1 MSTILIVDDEVQILK
16 TMRRLFS
23 ETNYKILTAENGMD
37 ALTLLEGNPIDLIIS
52 DMKMPLMNGYQLL
65 STVKAKYPHIIRISL
80 SGYADEVAM
89 RKRVLHNI
97 ADFSIFKPW
106 NNEKLLKNIDR
117 IFQTHSILYSGE
129 LTETV
134 KKQELLKPFP
144 KNIQRMFELIDKED
158 EDKLYAE
165 IEQDP
170 YLSKKLINVA
180 SAAIYGAMPES
191 IKKAAIYIGMH
202 NLKCFLYWAAVTLPS
217 EEKAKDEDLRNL
229 LEKHSLS
236 TNKILL
242 FLYEAFLHKQ
252 PPEASLFTGV
262 LHNIGLLALL
272 QDSKNQYIKDFDST
286 DEILNQLLFNEQE
299 RYGAT
304 HQEIGAYLLNHYDMP
319 FPVIE
324 AALYHHNPLNPAVVN
339 SELAICVHIAD
350 FYACKYMIGNDYISL
365 DENIFD
371 HIKVSRED
379 FEKRLERYMKKVLL
393 A

>member
-23 ETNYKILTAENGMD
+23 ETDYKILTAENGMD
-37 ALTLLEGNPIDLIIS
+37 ALTLLEDNPIDLIIS

-65 STVKAKYPHIIRISL
+65 STVKAKYPHIIRVSL

-89 RKRVLHNI
+89 HKRVLHNI

-106 NNEKLLKNIDR
+106 NNDKLLQSIDK
-117 IFQTHSILYSGE
+117 IFQTHSIIYSGK

-134 KKQELLKPFP
+134 KSHELLKPFP
-144 KNIQRMFELIDKED
+144 KNIQRMFQLLDNED
-158 EDKLYAE
+158 EDKLYTE

-170 YLSKKLINVA
+170 YLSEKLMNVTD
-180 SAAIYGAMPES
+180 AAIYGAMPGS
-191 IKKAAIYIGMH
+191 VKQAAIYIGMY
-202 NLKCFLYWAAVTLPS
+202 NLKCFLYWATATLPS
-217 EEKAKDEDLRNL
+217 NEKGEDEELRNL

-252 PPEASLFTGV
+252 PLEASLFTGL
-262 LHNIGLLALL
+262 LHNIGLLALV

-304 HQEIGAYLLNHYDMP
+304 HQEIGAYLLSHYDMP
-319 FPVIE
+319 FPVVE
-324 AALYHHNPLNPAVVN
+324 SALYHHTPLNPAVVN
-339 SELAICVHIAD
+339 SELTICVHIAD
-350 FYACKYMIGNDYISL
+350 FYAWKYIMGKNYICL
-365 DENIFD
+365 NENIFD
-371 HIKVSRED
+371 HINVSRKD
-379 FEKRLERYMKKVLL
+379 FEKRLERYMNKVLL

>member
-23 ETNYKILTAENGMD
+23 ETDYKILTAENGMD
-37 ALTLLEGNPIDLIIS
+37 ALTLLEDNPIDLIIS

-106 NNEKLLKNIDR
+106 NNEKLLQNINR
-117 IFQTHSILYSGE
+117 IFQTHSIIYSE
-129 LTETV
+129 KLTETV
-134 KKQELLKPFP
+134 EKHELIKPFP
-144 KNIQRMFELIDKED
+144 MNIQRMFELINNED
-158 EDKLYAE
+158 EETLYAE

-170 YLSKKLINVA
+170 YLSEKLMNVTD
-180 SAAIYGAMPES
+180 AAIYGGMPGS
-191 IKKAAIYIGMH
+191 VKQAAIYIGMH

-217 EEKAKDEDLRNL
+217 EEKAEDEDLRNL

-252 PPEASLFTGV
+252 PPEASLFTGL

-272 QDSKNQYIKDFDST
+272 QDSKNQYIKDFNST
-286 DEILNQLLFNEQE
+286 DEIVNQLLFNEQE

-304 HQEIGAYLLNHYDMP
+304 HQEIGAYLLSHYDMP
-319 FPVIE
+319 FPVVE
-324 AALYHHNPLNPAVVN
+324 SALYHHNPLNSAVIN
-339 SELAICVHIAD
+339 SELIRCVHIAD
-350 FYACKYMIGNDYISL
+350 FYSWKYVMGKDYISL
-365 DENIFD
+365 NENIFE
-371 HIKVSRED
+371 HINVSRED
-379 FEKRLERYMKKVLL
+379 FENRLERYMKKVLL